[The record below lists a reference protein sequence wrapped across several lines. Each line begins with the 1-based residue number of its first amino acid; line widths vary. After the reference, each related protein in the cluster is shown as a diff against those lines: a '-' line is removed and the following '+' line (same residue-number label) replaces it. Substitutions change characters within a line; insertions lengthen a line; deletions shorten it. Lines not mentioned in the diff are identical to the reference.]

1 MLAPS
6 AVLAHFAHSLAR
18 GTVNNWMAIYSVF
31 LSVLAH
37 SAMTAAVA
45 VGVVA
50 VVAVEVAA
58 ANTFSSDE
66 DIVRIYS
73 RVKR

>member
-1 MLAPS
+1 
-6 AVLAHFAHSLAR
+6 
-18 GTVNNWMAIYSVF
+18 MAIYSVF